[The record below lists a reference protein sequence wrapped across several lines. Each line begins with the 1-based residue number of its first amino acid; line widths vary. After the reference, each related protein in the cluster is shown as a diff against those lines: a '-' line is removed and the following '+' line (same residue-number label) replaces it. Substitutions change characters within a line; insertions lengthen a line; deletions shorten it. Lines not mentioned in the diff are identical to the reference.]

1 MIVLPFPPYAP
12 KPLLAYKHTV
22 GRYLCPEKRHF
33 KLFPSS
39 PHQVQ
44 AHFTCAVHQTKGRDE
59 EGSLWG
65 DPPLYVYLL
74 D

>member
-1 MIVLPFPPYAP
+1 M
-12 KPLLAYKHTV
+12 

-33 KLFPSS
+33 KLFPST